1 LVHEIDHWSDRYL
14 KLREEVAAGR
24 QPRMQPEN
32 AKRRVDELTARLD
45 QRKREI
51 AAMRSVVSSTPNVIG
66 GALVIPAG
74 LLAQRSGSASFTADA
89 EAKRRVELI
98 ALNAV
103 KAVEKSLG
111 HHVTDVSDQKCGW
124 DLTSRPPVRNG
135 KLYEDRHIE
144 VKGRAKGQTT
154 ITITANEIIYAL
166 NQKSKFIL
174 AVVLVDGDDVEG
186 PFYIL
191 NPFDKEPDFGEESR
205 NYQLANLLKRAV
217 KPEQTL
223 GYE

>member
-1 LVHEIDHWSDRYL
+1 VNRDFFIQSPYTAISSPDFELSFGHLFRGEI
-14 KLREEVAAGR
+14 
-24 QPRMQPEN
+24 
-32 AKRRVDELTARLD
+32 
-45 QRKREI
+45 
-51 AAMRSVVSSTPNVIG
+51 
-66 GALVIPAG
+66 
-74 LLAQRSGSASFTADA
+74 
-89 EAKRRVELI
+89 
-98 ALNAV
+98 
-103 KAVEKSLG
+103 
-111 HHVTDVSDQKCGW
+111 
-124 DLTSRPPVRNG
+124 TSRPPVRNG